1 MAAITTSKRFASHC
15 VRLIPARLSR
25 LLTIMITYQIKDWN
39 ENFENSK
46 SRERDRCSFVCVP
59 NKQHGMSFSRI
70 MAEKDGSTI
79 YGVWHLILGA
89 CSQQKKPRNGWL
101 TSDGYQT
108 GTAWV
113 PEDLALK
120 FRRPVQEIKRALEV
134 LTLPQVGWIITYEYS
149 NSTRSV
155 PVNCPSGIVKEEKER
170 IEVKEDASI
179 TKDSN
184 AIEVLRYLN
193 MKTGKTFQNVE
204 SNIKMINARIKDG
217 ATLDDLK
224 RVVDVK
230 CKKWLSDPKMSE
242 YLRPATLFNAE
253 KFAQYSGES
262 LTPLNSK
269 APPSMAEIEALN
281 RK

>member
-1 MAAITTSKRFASHC
+1 MADWFKFHENDIDEMRLQWAIGELPEVLSVWIVLLSEACRHKDGTLSGYKEDFELFGISKRIN
-15 VRLIPARLSR
+15 VTVPKVNTGIELLVKIGYLKRLENG
-25 LLTIMITYQIKDWN
+25 LLIRKWDEKQSEYCQRKTAMQNQKGDKNPMKRTKKAESVGTVSGQCRDNVGQEEI
-39 ENFENSK
+39 EE
-46 SRERDRCSFVCVP
+46 RRRDR
-59 NKQHGMSFSRI
+59 G
-70 MAEKDGSTI
+70 
-79 YGVWHLILGA
+79 
-89 CSQQKKPRNGWL
+89 
-101 TSDGYQT
+101 
-108 GTAWV
+108 
-113 PEDLALK
+113 EDK
-120 FRRPVQEIKRALEV
+120 
-134 LTLPQVGWIITYEYS
+134 
-149 NSTRSV
+149 N
-155 PVNCPSGIVKEEKER
+155 
-170 IEVKEDASI
+170 ASI

-262 LTPLNSK
+262 SSPLNSK
-269 APPSMAEIEALN
+269 APPSMAELDALN